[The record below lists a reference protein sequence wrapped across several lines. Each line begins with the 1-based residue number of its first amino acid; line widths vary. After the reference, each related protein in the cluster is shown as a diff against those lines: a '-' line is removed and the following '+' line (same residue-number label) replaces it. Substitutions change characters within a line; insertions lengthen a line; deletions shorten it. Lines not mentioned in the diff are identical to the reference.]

1 MLNAVRRSTPDE
13 INYVFNK
20 AGEAK
25 KKEMMG
31 YFVQELVERN
41 SVMAEAGLGRTFKP
55 LAFADDFFKMETN
68 IKKTMPEI
76 YPQLRDF
83 ALMCRTV
90 ADDVMK
96 AGKGEGWWLGSS
108 LLGQM
113 AASYG
118 VASTRHPVMT
128 AAVSVPLVF
137 PWLISKSLMN
147 PKGWL
152 RAWLTTGLE
161 KRLPGRVAIPLGR
174 GITRYGV
181 QKATQFAEKEVL
193 EED

>member
-1 MLNAVRRSTPDE
+1 
-13 INYVFNK
+13 
-20 AGEAK
+20 
-25 KKEMMG
+25 
-31 YFVQELVERN
+31 
-41 SVMAEAGLGRTFKP
+41 
-55 LAFADDFFKMETN
+55 
-68 IKKTMPEI
+68 MPEI
-76 YPQLRDF
+76 YPQLKDF

-113 AASYG
+113 GATYAASSQG
-118 VASTRHPVMT
+118 HPVLT

-152 RAWLTTGLE
+152 RDWLTTGLE
-161 KRLPGRVAIPLGR
+161 RRLPGRIAIPTASGL
-174 GITRYGV
+174 TRYGI
-181 QKATQFAEKEVL
+181 QKNIPRLNLQENIQAQE
-193 EED
+193 